1 MWRYFKWGFRIVLIL
16 TVGGMLHYTLPQ
28 RDIVRITGTYNRLTT
43 VGENSLFYATPD
55 AGTGESTVT
64 RDIRFI
70 EAVRPNG
77 RVIVYRNED
86 TGWVWPPYFK
96 YDSSNLQAEAS
107 NLKSP
112 ADAPVWVAVTH
123 YGWRI
128 SWMSIFPNA
137 VRLRVVDGPDTSL
150 FPWVNIVIL
159 TALAFLLF
167 MVRRMWLQFRERM
180 IDPALEDMSDAL
192 ARADARADA
201 ARANARTS
209 WGRFKAWLGGLFR
222 R

>member
-16 TVGGMLHYTLPQ
+16 AVGGMLHYTLPQ

-43 VGENSLFYATPD
+43 VGENSFFYATPD

-128 SWMSIFPNA
+128 SWMSIYPNA

-192 ARADARADA
+192 ARADERADA

>member
-1 MWRYFKWGFRIVLIL
+1 MWRYFKWGFRIVLVL
-16 TVGGMLHYTLPQ
+16 TVGGILHYTLPQ

-43 VGENSLFYATPD
+43 VGENSFFYATPD

-128 SWMSIFPNA
+128 SWMSIYPNA

>member
-16 TVGGMLHYTLPQ
+16 AVGGMLHYTLPQ

-43 VGENSLFYATPD
+43 VGENSFFYATPD

-107 NLKSP
+107 NLKSS

-192 ARADARADA
+192 ERADARADA

>member
-1 MWRYFKWGFRIVLIL
+1 MWRYFKWGFWIVLVL

-43 VGENSLFYATPD
+43 VGENSFFYATPD

-128 SWMSIFPNA
+128 SWMSIYPNA

>member
-1 MWRYFKWGFRIVLIL
+1 MWRYFKWGFRIVLVL
-16 TVGGMLHYTLPQ
+16 TVDGMLHYTLPQ

-43 VGENSLFYATPD
+43 VGENSFFYATPD

-128 SWMSIFPNA
+128 SWRSIYPNA

>member
-1 MWRYFKWGFRIVLIL
+1 MLRYFKWGFWVFVVLL
-16 TVGGMLHYTLPQ
+16 VGSFLHYTLPQ
-28 RDIVRITGTYNRLTT
+28 HDIVRITGTYNRLTT
-43 VGENSLFYATPD
+43 VGENAIFYASPD
-55 AGTGESTVT
+55 AGTGETGT

-107 NLKSP
+107 NLQST
-112 ADAPVWVAVTH
+112 AESPVWVSMTH

-128 SWMSIFPNA
+128 AWMSIYPNA
-137 VRLRVVDGPDTSL
+137 VRARVVAGPDVSI

-167 MVRRMWLQFRERM
+167 MIRRMWLQFRERTL
-180 IDPALEDMSDAL
+180 DPAFENMGDAL
-192 ARADARADA
+192 GRMDERGDA
-201 ARANARTS
+201 ARTRARTS
-209 WGRFKAWLGGLFR
+209 WGRFRAWVGGLFR